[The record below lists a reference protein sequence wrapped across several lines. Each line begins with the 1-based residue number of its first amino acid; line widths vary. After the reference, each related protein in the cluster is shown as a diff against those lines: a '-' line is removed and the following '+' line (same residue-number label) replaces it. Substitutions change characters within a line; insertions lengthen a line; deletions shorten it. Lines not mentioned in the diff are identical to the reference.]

1 MREKRLQ
8 DIEEYIHSVGTVS
21 LDELCEHFNVSKN
34 TIRRDISNILDKG
47 TIHKVYGGVTS
58 VSSHLIPFENRDI
71 TNSLAKTAIAKCAA
85 QFVEANE
92 LIFIDSG
99 TTTRSMVEYLP
110 RVPKLTI
117 LTNSLDIINA
127 AANLEHITLLTIGNC
142 YKRDTKS
149 FVGSDSLHIL
159 DKYNINKAFMAATGV
174 SIESGL
180 TNSDILEYEIKKK
193 IVDKAQQVYLLADA
207 SKFGRSTLLTYAP
220 LDQVDTLITSEPLPQ
235 QYQEYCD
242 EYGIAVFPTELGA
255 DTRGT

>member
-8 DIEEYIHSVGTVS
+8 DIEDYIHSAGTAS

-47 TIHKVYGGVTS
+47 TIQKVYGGVTS
-58 VSSHLIPFENRDI
+58 MSSHLIPFENRDI
-71 TNSLAKTAIAKCAA
+71 TNSSAKTAIAKCAA
-85 QFVEANE
+85 RFVEGNE
-92 LIFIDSG
+92 LIYIDSG

-127 AANLEHITLLTIGNC
+127 AANLEHITLLTIGNS

-149 FVGSDSLHIL
+149 FVGNDSLHIL

-220 LDQVDTLITSEPLPQ
+220 FDKVDTLITSEPLSKE
-235 QYQEYCD
+235 YQEYCD
-242 EYGIAVFPTELGA
+242 EHGIAVIAAEQESG
-255 DTRGT
+255 TRGI